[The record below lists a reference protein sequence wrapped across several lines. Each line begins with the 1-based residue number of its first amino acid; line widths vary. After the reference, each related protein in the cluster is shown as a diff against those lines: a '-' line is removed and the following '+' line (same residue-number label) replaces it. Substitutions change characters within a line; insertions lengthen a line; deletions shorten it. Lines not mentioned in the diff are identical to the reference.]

1 MPKYCPEWLFDCISA
16 QCAIDFI
23 EIGHGLSF
31 ICKKY
36 TDGLKENYDDLS
48 SLELETRSENF
59 LRTLSDYKINDKS
72 IVFLKTFIFFR
83 FNYSNRYVKRSFNN
97 IFLDPFVSKRKLKLA
112 YDENLSNL
120 KTFIY
125 EWRSTAN
132 IKVKKDWTLG
142 TQKEFKKLANLVQKP
157 LSEHERKLIL
167 RETRKQGLQETWTK
181 K

>member
-1 MPKYCPEWLFDCISA
+1 MPKYCPQWLFDCITA

-36 TDGLKENYDDLS
+36 VDGLNEDYDDLS
-48 SLELETRSENF
+48 VKELEAKAETF
-59 LRTLSDYKINDKS
+59 LRALSDYKINEKS
-72 IVFLKTFIFFR
+72 IDFLKIYIFFR
-83 FNYSNRYVKRSFNN
+83 FNYSNRYLKRNFNS
-97 IFLDPFVSKRKLKLA
+97 IFLDHFVSKTKIKS
-112 YDENLSNL
+112 ENEDGLVSL

-125 EWRSTAN
+125 EWRSTATV
-132 IKVKKDWTLG
+132 KVQKGWSLGSQKD
-142 TQKEFKKLANLVQKP
+142 FKKLAQLVQKP

-167 RETRKQGLQETWTK
+167 RETRKLDFQETWTK